1 MADQRACLLSRVDA
15 DDAPLRRLYDS
26 LIVELRRAA
35 KLRRGAPD
43 PSAVR
48 VLRFEQQIWTEERY
62 RECTR
67 DPAPGYIPLWAEPIS
82 ECFARMG
89 ADRRRELT
97 ESLDS
102 LRREPR

>member
-1 MADQRACLLSRVDA
+1 
-15 DDAPLRRLYDS
+15 
-26 LIVELRRAA
+26 
-35 KLRRGAPD
+35 
-43 PSAVR
+43 

-62 RECTR
+62 RECPR

-82 ECFARMG
+82 ECFARMS

-102 LRREPR
+102 LRRDPR